1 MLVIVDAMNVL
12 GSRPDGWWRDRDG
25 ALRRLVAEVV
35 VWAATVDDDVLVVAD
50 GYPVADLPP
59 GRHGRVEVEY
69 AQRPGPDGADGR
81 IVEVVA
87 ERTADGHAGAA
98 GAADGPIG
106 AAVGAD
112 GPGGAVT
119 VVTADRALR
128 ERVEALG
135 SHVRGPRWLLA
146 ELA

>member
-35 VWAATVDDDVLVVAD
+35 AWAEAVDDEVLVVAD
-50 GYPVADLPP
+50 GYPVVDLPS
-59 GRHGRVEVEY
+59 GRHGRVEVRY
-69 AQRPGPDGADGR
+69 AERSGPDGADGR
-81 IVEVVA
+81 IVEAVA
-87 ERTADGHAGAA
+87 ER
-98 GAADGPIG
+98 AADGSTD
-106 AAVGAD
+106 AVL
-112 GPGGAVT
+112 

-128 ERVEALG
+128 ARIEEFGAQ
-135 SHVRGPRWLLA
+135 VRGPRWLLA